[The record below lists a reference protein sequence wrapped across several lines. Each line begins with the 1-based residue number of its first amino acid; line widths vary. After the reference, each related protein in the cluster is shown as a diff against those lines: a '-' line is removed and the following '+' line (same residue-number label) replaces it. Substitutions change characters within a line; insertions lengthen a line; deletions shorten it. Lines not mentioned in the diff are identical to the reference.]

1 MENRTLHANP
11 RSLKGKRV
19 NALRRSGRMPAV
31 LYGRGTEPVAIELEA
46 RDAARVLDQASAST
60 LLDLILNG
68 ETHKVLVREVQRHP
82 LRRSMDHVD
91 LLKVALDVAIR
102 TSVPVDLTGEAPAVK
117 LFGGVLVTGVSE
129 IEVEALPEDLPSRIT
144 VDLEPLATMEA
155 RITVGDIFAG
165 KGVRVLTEPHQVIA
179 RVIYQVEEKLEE
191 EVAPSTLAG
200 VEPEIIGRGKKEE
213 EEGEEGEAPKAA
225 PAKAA
230 PAKAAPAKGAGKGA
244 PAKGE

>member
-1 MENRTLHANP
+1 MENRTLKASV
-11 RSLKGKRV
+11 RTVKGKGV
-19 NALRRSGRMPAV
+19 SILRRAGRLPAV
-31 LYGRGTEPVAIELEA
+31 LYGRGTDPIAIELDA
-46 RDAARVLDQASAST
+46 KDAARVLDQASAST
-60 LLDLILNG
+60 LLDLQVDG

-102 TSVPVDLTGEAPAVK
+102 TTVPVDLTGEAPAVK

-144 VDLEPLATMEA
+144 VDLEPLSTMEA

-165 KGVRVLTEPHQVIA
+165 KGVRVLSDSHLVIA

-191 EVAPSTLAG
+191 VAPEA
-200 VEPEIIGRGKKEE
+200 VAAEAEPEIIGRGKRE
-213 EEGEEGEAPKAA
+213 EEGEEEGEAPKAA
-225 PAKAA
+225 PGKA
-230 PAKAAPAKGAGKGA
+230 PPKAD
-244 PAKGE
+244 